1 MLNMAREPEIPY
13 GQLGDRQVELWTQ
26 LASNAVALAAGS
38 AGERVRLLLDR
49 ATLWD
54 QLAAVSTP
62 ACGQVYR
69 DAATQCRSEV
79 LESRPGVDV
88 ESAG

>member
-1 MLNMAREPEIPY
+1 MLTMAREPEIPY
-13 GQLGDRQVELWTQ
+13 GQLGDRQVALWAQ
-26 LASNAVALAAGS
+26 LASSAVALGAASDGDR
-38 AGERVRLLLDR
+38 ARLLLDR
-49 ATLWD
+49 AALWD

-69 DAATQCRSEV
+69 DAAAQCRAEA
-79 LESRPGVDV
+79 LDRRLGVDL

>member
-26 LASNAVALAAGS
+26 LASNAVALAAPA
-38 AGERVRLLLDR
+38 AGERARLLLDR

>member
-1 MLNMAREPEIPY
+1 MLNMAREPEIPN
-13 GQLGDRQVELWTQ
+13 GQLGDRQVELWAV
-26 LASNAVALAAGS
+26 LAGNAVTLGAAS
-38 AGERVRLLLDR
+38 DDERARLLLDR
-49 ATLWD
+49 AAIWD

-69 DAATQCRSEV
+69 DAADKCRAEAV
-79 LESRPGVDV
+79 DRRLGVDV

>member
-1 MLNMAREPEIPY
+1 
-13 GQLGDRQVELWTQ
+13 
-26 LASNAVALAAGS
+26 
-38 AGERVRLLLDR
+38 AGERARLLLDR

-54 QLAAVSTP
+54 QLAGVSTP

-79 LESRPGVDV
+79 LEGRPGVDV

>member
-1 MLNMAREPEIPY
+1 MLTMAREPEIPY

-26 LASNAVALAAGS
+26 LASNAVALAA
-38 AGERVRLLLDR
+38 AGERARLLLDR

-79 LESRPGVDV
+79 LEGRPGVDV

>member
-1 MLNMAREPEIPY
+1 MAREPEIPY

-38 AGERVRLLLDR
+38 VGERARLLLDR

-79 LESRPGVDV
+79 LEGRPGVDV

>member
-1 MLNMAREPEIPY
+1 MAREPEIPY

-26 LASNAVALAAGS
+26 LASNAVALAAAS
-38 AGERVRLLLDR
+38 AAASERARLLLDR

-79 LESRPGVDV
+79 LEGRPGVDV

>member
-1 MLNMAREPEIPY
+1 MLTMAREPEIPY

-38 AGERVRLLLDR
+38 TGERARLLLDR

>member
-38 AGERVRLLLDR
+38 VGERARLLLDR

-79 LESRPGVDV
+79 LEGRPGVDV

>member
-26 LASNAVALAAGS
+26 LASNAVALAAAS
-38 AGERVRLLLDR
+38 AGERARLLLDR

-79 LESRPGVDV
+79 LEGRPGVDV

>member
-13 GQLGDRQVELWTQ
+13 GHLGDRQVELWTQ

-38 AGERVRLLLDR
+38 AGERARLLLDR

-79 LESRPGVDV
+79 LEGRPGVDV

>member
-13 GQLGDRQVELWTQ
+13 GQLGDRQVELWAQ
-26 LASNAVALAAGS
+26 LASNAVALGAASG
-38 AGERVRLLLDR
+38 GERARLLLDR

-69 DAATQCRSEV
+69 DAAAQCRSEA
-79 LESRPGVDV
+79 LEGRLGVDV

>member
-13 GQLGDRQVELWTQ
+13 GQLGDRQVDLWAQ
-26 LASNAVALAAGS
+26 LASNAVALGGASG
-38 AGERVRLLLDR
+38 GERAGLLLDR

-69 DAATQCRSEV
+69 DAAAQCRSEA
-79 LESRPGVDV
+79 LEGRVGVDV

>member
-1 MLNMAREPEIPY
+1 MAREPEIPY
-13 GQLGDRQVELWTQ
+13 RQLGDRQVELWTQ

-38 AGERVRLLLDR
+38 AGERPRLLLDR

-79 LESRPGVDV
+79 LEARPGVDV